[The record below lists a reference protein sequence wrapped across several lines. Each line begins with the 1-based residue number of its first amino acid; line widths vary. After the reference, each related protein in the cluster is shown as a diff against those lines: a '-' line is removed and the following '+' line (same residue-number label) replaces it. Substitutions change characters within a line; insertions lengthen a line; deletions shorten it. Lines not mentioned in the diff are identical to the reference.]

1 MIESFIVEGW
11 INMDLFSFSKEQNLK
26 KSSPLAVRMRP
37 RNLDEFIGQE
47 HILGK
52 GRFLRRA
59 IEADRLG
66 SIIFYGPPG
75 SGKTTL
81 AKVISNLT
89 KSNFQSLNAV
99 TSGVGDLRQIIKAA
113 EERLGM
119 YNEKTILFI
128 DEIHRFNKS
137 QQDAL
142 LPSVEDGTLTLI
154 GATTENPY
162 FEINGPLRSRSRIF
176 QLASLNEEQMEDI
189 INLASRDEERG
200 LGKYRFDLSKDAMEH
215 LIKCSGGDARI
226 ALNSLEMAV
235 LTTPPNKDGVRLID
249 LTVIEDCLQR
259 PKVSYDKKGDYHY
272 DVISAFIKSIRG
284 SDPQAAIHY
293 LARMLDAGEDPRFIA
308 RRMIVHASE
317 DIGMADPQALQIAV
331 AAFNALEFVGM
342 PEARINLAQAAI
354 HLALAPKSN
363 SVITA
368 IDGALHDVRKGEIGE
383 IPIHLAD
390 SHYKGAKELG
400 RGVGYLYPH
409 DFPDNWVK
417 QQYLPDKLKD
427 KKYYIPK
434 NKTEEKG

>member
-1 MIESFIVEGW
+1 
-11 INMDLFSFSKEQNLK
+11 MDLFSFSKEQNLK
-26 KSSPLAVRMRP
+26 KSAPLAVRMRP
-37 RNLDEFIGQE
+37 RNLDEFVGQE
-47 HILGK
+47 HILGRGK
-52 GRFLRRA
+52 FLRRA

-176 QLASLNEEQMEDI
+176 QLASLNDEQIEEI
-189 INLASRDEERG
+189 INLASMDEERG
-200 LGKYRFDLSKDAMEH
+200 LGKYRFNLSKDAREH
-215 LIKCSGGDARI
+215 LIRCSGGDARI

-235 LTTPPNKDGVRLID
+235 LTTSSNKEGIREID

-259 PKVSYDKKGDYHY
+259 PAVSYDKKGDYHY

-284 SDPQAAIHY
+284 SDPHAAIHY

-368 IDGALHDVRKGEIGE
+368 IDRALFDVRNGEIGT
-383 IPIHLAD
+383 IPSHLAD
-390 SHYKGAKELG
+390 SHYKGAKDLR
-400 RGVGYLYPH
+400 RGIGYLYPH

-434 NKTEEKG
+434 NKTEIKGKINSE

>member
-1 MIESFIVEGW
+1 
-11 INMDLFSFSKEQNLK
+11 MDLFSFSKDQNLK
-26 KSSPLAVRMRP
+26 KSAPLAVRMRP
-37 RNLDEFIGQE
+37 RNLEEFIGQE

-52 GRFLRRA
+52 GKFLRRA

-89 KSNFQSLNAV
+89 KSNFQNLNAV
-99 TSGVGDLRQIIKAA
+99 TSGVGDLRQVIKAA

-176 QLASLNEEQMEDI
+176 QLASLNDDQVGEI
-189 INLASRDEERG
+189 INLSSKDEERG
-200 LGKYRFDLSKDAMEH
+200 LGKYNFNLTKEAKEH
-215 LIKCSGGDARI
+215 LIRCSAGDARI

-235 LTTPPNKDGVRLID
+235 LTTSPDKDGIRQID
-249 LTVIEDCLQR
+249 LAVVEDCLQR
-259 PKVSYDKKGDYHY
+259 PAVSYDKRGDYHY

-284 SDPQAAIHY
+284 SDPHAALHY
-293 LARMLDAGEDPRFIA
+293 LARMLDAGEDPKFIA
-308 RRMIVHASE
+308 RRIIVHASE
-317 DIGMADPQALQIAV
+317 DIGMADPQALQVAV
-331 AAFNALEFVGM
+331 AAFHALDFIGM
-342 PEARINLAQAAI
+342 PEARINLAQAVI
-354 HLALAPKSN
+354 HLSLAPKSN

-368 IDGALHDVRKGEIGE
+368 IDNALNDVRNGEVGE
-383 IPIHLAD
+383 VPSHLAD
-390 SHYKGAKELG
+390 TSYKGAKDLG
-400 RGVGYLYPH
+400 KGIGYQYPH
-409 DFPDNWVK
+409 DFPDNWIE
-417 QQYLPDKLKD
+417 QQYLPDKLKG
-427 KKYYIPK
+427 KKYYVPK
-434 NKTEEKG
+434 NKSEVVGQNSERNRSDD

>member
-1 MIESFIVEGW
+1 
-11 INMDLFSFSKEQNLK
+11 MDLFSFSKEQNLK
-26 KSSPLAVRMRP
+26 KVAPLAVRMRP
-37 RNLDEFIGQE
+37 RNLDEFVGQE

-52 GRFLRRA
+52 GKFLRRA
-59 IEADRLG
+59 IEADRIG

-81 AKVISNLT
+81 ARVIANLT

-99 TSGVGDLRQIIKAA
+99 TAGVGDLRQIIKEA

-142 LPSVEDGTLTLI
+142 LPSVENGILTLI

-162 FEINGPLRSRSRIF
+162 FEINGPLRSRSGIF
-176 QLASLNEEQMEDI
+176 QLVPLNDSQIEKI
-189 INLASRDEERG
+189 INQASNDEERG
-200 LGKYRFDLSKDAMEH
+200 LGKYKFNLSKDAKEH
-215 LIKCSGGDARI
+215 LIKCSNGDARI

-235 LTTPPNKDGVRLID
+235 LTTPANKEGIREID
-249 LTVIEDCLQR
+249 ITVIEDCLQR
-259 PKVSYDKKGDYHY
+259 PVVSYDKKGDYHY

-284 SDPQAAIHY
+284 SDPHAAIHY

-354 HLALAPKSN
+354 YLALAPKSN
-363 SVITA
+363 SVIIA
-368 IDGALHDVRKGEIGE
+368 IDSALSDVRNMEIGP
-383 IPIHLAD
+383 IPAHLAD

-409 DFPDNWVK
+409 DFPGNWVK
-417 QQYLPDKLKD
+417 QQYLPEKLKE

-434 NKTEEKG
+434 NKSEIKGKINSD